1 MSNWTQNTSAKRSDP
16 VYDPSTHQFK
26 KGWIDG
32 HPRGGYPA
40 NYFFADTIRS
50 VIVGFG
56 NFFND
61 LYVIRYDEKGE
72 PIKQIQVPLKYG
84 PRMKSHDFR
93 VEQESG
99 KKYYIQL
106 PNMTYRIENIAFA
119 SDRYSGA
126 GESRGFYNK
135 YFEVNGID
143 YLMANKFWADVHP
156 VPYNLTI
163 TMEAKTEHI
172 SDANQ
177 ILEQILVRFAPEAY
191 FDLKEFWFINKRR
204 SIKMKCESSNIE
216 MTQDFGEEDKRE
228 ITVSFSFSV
237 EAWLYKPIRET
248 YVIDE
253 IITKL
258 GVNGDKDYWKERMAG
273 NYDGSFVSR
282 HDFDYQFG
290 TKIGRVS
297 AMLPFTEQPAPV
309 SSTSGWFYEYK
320 YEELP
325 DITNYPTGSKLLLT
339 TSSVLDP
346 ASGNFALW
354 NNYSATFAGSA
365 STAPVSW
372 IDKTYGEPGRNAY
385 TLKYWEITA
394 NGSGYNPLVPK
405 TLKPTVDGDRIYQ
418 IYCNP
423 DFVPTD
429 FYIDDKGKKHKI
441 TATSA
446 ERGATIIKEFE
457 NLKGF
462 GDFSDNLFFG
472 TKDAELNGTVVKD
485 APWVSQVSTEN
496 NEII

>member
-1 MSNWTQNTSAKRSDP
+1 MSNWTQNTSARRNDP

-119 SDRYSGA
+119 ADRYSGA

-177 ILEQILVRFAPEAY
+177 IMEQILVRFAPEAY

-204 SIKMKCESSNIE
+204 SIKMKCDSSNIE

-297 AMLPFTEQPAPV
+297 ALLPFEKQPAPV

-339 TSSVLDP
+339 KTIQNDPTSATWSAINQYLTSSAQHVAVSWNDYTTNPLGKTGPYTKYWQVTANAGNWIDDQTKIVP
-346 ASGNFALW
+346 CVSGN
-354 NNYSATFAGSA
+354 
-365 STAPVSW
+365 
-372 IDKTYGEPGRNAY
+372 
-385 TLKYWEITA
+385 
-394 NGSGYNPLVPK
+394 
-405 TLKPTVDGDRIYQ
+405 RIYQ
-418 IYCNP
+418 IWYDPNY
-423 DFVPTD
+423 V
-429 FYIDDKGKKHKI
+429 I
-441 TATSA
+441 SA
-446 ERGATIIKEFE
+446 GSGAYQDETGNWKYEIPGVFGGTFINEFE

>member
-1 MSNWTQNTSAKRSDP
+1 MSNWNQNKPDKISNP
-16 VYDPSTHQFK
+16 VYDPSTHQYK

-50 VIVGFG
+50 VMIGFG

-93 VEQESG
+93 VEQESK

-106 PNMTYRIENIAFA
+106 PNMTYRIDSIAFA
-119 SDRYSGA
+119 ADRYSGA

-135 YFEVNGID
+135 YFEVKGVD

-156 VPYNLTI
+156 VPYNI
-163 TMEAKTEHI
+163 TVSLEAKTEHI

-177 ILEQILVRFAPEAY
+177 IMEQILVRFAPEAY

-204 SIKMKCESSNIE
+204 SIKMKCDSSNIE
-216 MTQDFGEEDKRE
+216 MSQDFGEEDKRE
-228 ITVSFSFSV
+228 ITVSFSFTI

-248 YVIDE
+248 FVIDE

-258 GVNGDKDYWKERMAG
+258 GVNGDTEYWKERMAG

-297 AMLPFTEQPAPV
+297 ALLPQTEQPPV
-309 SSTSGWFYEYK
+309 TAYDWGVLQKYE

-354 NNYSATFAGSA
+354 NDYSATFAGSA
-365 STAPVSW
+365 HTAPVSW
-372 IDKTYGEPGRNAY
+372 VDKTYGEPGRNAY

-394 NGSGYNPLVPK
+394 NSSGYNPLDPK
-405 TLKPTVDGDRIYQ
+405 TLSPTVDGDRIYQ

-429 FYIDDKGKKHKI
+429 FYIDEQGKKQKI

-446 ERGATIIKEFE
+446 ERGATIIKEYE

-462 GDFSDNLFFG
+462 GNFSDNLFFG
-472 TKDAELNGTVVKD
+472 TKDAELNDEVVKN
-485 APWVSQVSTEN
+485 APWVSQISTEN

>member
-1 MSNWTQNTSAKRSDP
+1 MSNWTENNPQNISNPK
-16 VYDPSTHQFK
+16 YDPSTHQYK

-50 VIVGFG
+50 LIIGFG

-135 YFEVNGID
+135 YFEVNGVD

-177 ILEQILVRFAPEAY
+177 IMEQILVRFAPEAY

-204 SIKMKCESSNIE
+204 SIKMKCESSNID

-228 ITVSFSFSV
+228 ITVSFSFTV

-248 YVIDE
+248 TIIDE
-253 IITKL
+253 IVTKL
-258 GVNGDKDYWKERMAG
+258 GVNGDKNYWSEKMQG

-282 HDFDYQFG
+282 HDFNYQFG

-297 AMLPFTEQPAPV
+297 AMLPFTEQPAPI
-309 SSTSGWFYEYK
+309 SSLSGWFYEYK
-320 YEELP
+320 YQELP
-325 DITNYPTGSKLLLT
+325 DITNYPAGSKLLLT
-339 TSSVLDP
+339 KTIRNDETS
-346 ASGNFALW
+346 AAW
-354 NNYSATFAGSA
+354 NSICQDLAPLS

-372 IDKTYGEPGRNAY
+372 VDY
-385 TLKYWEITA
+385 TNNPFAKSGPFTKYWQVTA
-394 NGSGYNPLVPK
+394 NSGNGLNGKIEPSVS
-405 TLKPTVDGDRIYQ
+405 GDKIYQ
-418 IYCNP
+418 IYYDPNYVVKEGKIQNGNVVESATFGGT
-423 DFVPTD
+423 FVLE
-429 FYIDDKGKKHKI
+429 YK
-441 TATSA
+441 
-446 ERGATIIKEFE
+446 
-457 NLKGF
+457 NLQGF
-462 GDFSDNLFFG
+462 GNFSDNLFFG
-472 TKDAELNGTVVKD
+472 TKDAEINEEVVKN

>member
-1 MSNWTQNTSAKRSDP
+1 MSNWTQNKPDKINDA

-32 HPRGGYPA
+32 HPHGGYPA

-50 VIVGFG
+50 VIIGFG

-106 PNMTYRIENIAFA
+106 PNMTYRIESIAFA

-177 ILEQILVRFAPEAY
+177 IMEQILVRFAPEAY

-258 GVNGDKDYWKERMAG
+258 GVNGDKEYWKERMAG

-309 SSTSGWFYEYK
+309 SSNSGWFYEYK

-339 TSSVLDP
+339 KTILNDKDKDIWNGLDQELTVL
-346 ASGNFALW
+346 S
-354 NNYSATFAGSA
+354 

-372 IDKTYGEPGRNAY
+372 YDY
-385 TLKYWEITA
+385 TTNPLGKVGPSLKYWQVTA
-394 NGSGYNPLVPK
+394 NGSGFEPLNPKSLSASVS
-405 TLKPTVDGDRIYQ
+405 GDRIYQ
-418 IYCNP
+418 IYYDPNY
-423 DFVPTD
+423 V
-429 FYIDDKGKKHKI
+429 ISAGELDKTGKEIKKGVY
-441 TATSA
+441 
-446 ERGATIIKEFE
+446 GATFILEHQ

-472 TKDAELNGTVVKD
+472 TKDAELNDTVVKD

-496 NEII
+496 NEVV

>member
-1 MSNWTQNTSAKRSDP
+1 MSNWTQNTSARRSDP
-16 VYDPSTHQFK
+16 VYDPSTHQYK

-99 KKYYIQL
+99 KMYYIQL
-106 PNMTYRIENIAFA
+106 PNMTYRIDNIAFA

-339 TSSVLDP
+339 KTILNDKDKDIWNGLDQDLT
-346 ASGNFALW
+346 AL
-354 NNYSATFAGSA
+354 S

-372 IDKTYGEPGRNAY
+372 YDYTTNPLGKTGPS
-385 TLKYWEITA
+385 LKYWQVTG
-394 NGSGYNPLVPK
+394 NGSGFDPLNPKSLSASVS
-405 TLKPTVDGDRIYQ
+405 GDRIYQ
-418 IYCNP
+418 IYYDPNYTIKP
-423 DFVPTD
+423 GSGAYQEDGEWK
-429 FYIDDKGKKHKI
+429 YKI
-441 TATSA
+441 PGIFGSTVIY
-446 ERGATIIKEFE
+446 EYE

-485 APWVSQVSTEN
+485 APWVSQISTEN

>member
-1 MSNWTQNTSAKRSDP
+1 MSNWTQNKPDKINDA

-32 HPRGGYPA
+32 HPHGGYPA

-50 VIVGFG
+50 VIIGFG

-106 PNMTYRIENIAFA
+106 PNMTYRIESIAFA

-177 ILEQILVRFAPEAY
+177 IMEQILVRFAPEAY

-216 MTQDFGEEDKRE
+216 MAQDFGEEDKRE

-258 GVNGDKDYWKERMAG
+258 GVNGDKEYWKERMAG

-339 TSSVLDP
+339 KTILNDKDKDIWNGLDQELTVL
-346 ASGNFALW
+346 S
-354 NNYSATFAGSA
+354 

-372 IDKTYGEPGRNAY
+372 YDY
-385 TLKYWEITA
+385 TTNPLGKVGPSLKYWQVTG
-394 NGSGYNPLVPK
+394 NGSGFDPLNPKSLSASVS
-405 TLKPTVDGDRIYQ
+405 GDRIYQ
-418 IYCNP
+418 IYYDPNY
-423 DFVPTD
+423 V
-429 FYIDDKGKKHKI
+429 ISAGELDKTGKEIKKGVY
-441 TATSA
+441 
-446 ERGATIIKEFE
+446 GATFILEHQ

>member
-1 MSNWTQNTSAKRSDP
+1 
-16 VYDPSTHQFK
+16 
-26 KGWIDG
+26 
-32 HPRGGYPA
+32 
-40 NYFFADTIRS
+40 
-50 VIVGFG
+50 
-56 NFFND
+56 
-61 LYVIRYDEKGE
+61 
-72 PIKQIQVPLKYG
+72 
-84 PRMKSHDFR
+84 
-93 VEQESG
+93 
-99 KKYYIQL
+99 
-106 PNMTYRIENIAFA
+106 
-119 SDRYSGA
+119 
-126 GESRGFYNK
+126 
-135 YFEVNGID
+135 
-143 YLMANKFWADVHP
+143 
-156 VPYNLTI
+156 
-163 TMEAKTEHI
+163 
-172 SDANQ
+172 
-177 ILEQILVRFAPEAY
+177 
-191 FDLKEFWFINKRR
+191 
-204 SIKMKCESSNIE
+204 MKCDSSNIE
-216 MTQDFGEEDKRE
+216 MSQDFGEEDKRE
-228 ITVSFSFSV
+228 ITVSFSFTI

-248 YVIDE
+248 FVIDE

-258 GVNGDKDYWKERMAG
+258 GVNGDTEYWKERMAG

-297 AMLPFTEQPAPV
+297 ALLPQTEQPPV
-309 SSTSGWFYEYK
+309 TAYDWGVLQKYE

-354 NNYSATFAGSA
+354 NDYSATFAVSA
-365 STAPVSW
+365 RTAPVSW

-394 NGSGYNPLVPK
+394 NSSGYNPLDPK

-429 FYIDDKGKKHKI
+429 FYIDDQGKKQKI

-446 ERGATIIKEFE
+446 ERGATIIKEYE

-462 GDFSDNLFFG
+462 GNFSDNLFFG
-472 TKDAELNGTVVKD
+472 TKDADLNDEVVKN
-485 APWVSQVSTEN
+485 APWVSQISTEN

>member
-1 MSNWTQNTSAKRSDP
+1 MSNWTQNTSARRSDP

-106 PNMTYRIENIAFA
+106 PNMTYRIDNIAFA

-228 ITVSFSFSV
+228 ITVSFSFSI

-297 AMLPFTEQPAPV
+297 AMLPFTEQPAPIV
-309 SSTSGWFYEYK
+309 RKNPVTSAVEGWKYNYL

-339 TSSVLDP
+339 KTIQNDPTSATWSAINQYLTSSAQHV
-346 ASGNFALW
+346 A
-354 NNYSATFAGSA
+354 
-365 STAPVSW
+365 VSLY
-372 IDKTYGEPGRNAY
+372 DYTTNPLGKTGPS
-385 TLKYWEITA
+385 LKYWQVTA
-394 NGSGYNPLVPK
+394 NSGDW
-405 TLKPTVDGDRIYQ
+405 LKGNLQPDVNGDRIYQ
-418 IYCNP
+418 IYYDPN
-423 DFVPTD
+423 
-429 FYIDDKGKKHKI
+429 YIVKEGKFQNGEVVEPATLGGTFILEHK
-441 TATSA
+441 
-446 ERGATIIKEFE
+446 

-485 APWVSQVSTEN
+485 APWVSQISTEN